1 MKIRT
6 ELNNQKMLY
15 PLTTP
20 LVRFI
25 VRLLD
30 AIITGIISFI
40 IYKLVN
46 LSNNFDITILLTI
59 ILSYGVFAIYYLI
72 IPYLTKGYTLFRYI
86 FKIKLI
92 ELINIRKYL
101 LHLVVHDL
109 FIWIHFSTLTLI
121 YVIVVVNLPQNH
133 QQLLQNL
140 FNSQSS
146 FEVINVVFRIL
157 YSLAAIVSIAFLVY
171 SFLRKGKRN
180 LQDLMSWTAVISL
193 SRPTPENI
201 DAKLN
206 PSGWDPKP
214 KYHLPGEID
223 ATALRNISKD

>member
-1 MKIRT
+1 MKIRI

-40 IYKLVN
+40 IYKLVS
-46 LSNNFDITILLTI
+46 LTKNFDITILLTI

-101 LHLVVHDL
+101 VHLVVHDL

-121 YVIVVVNLPQNH
+121 YVIIVVNLPQNH
-133 QQLLQNL
+133 HQLLQNL

-206 PSGWDPKP
+206 LNGWNPKP

-223 ATALRNISKD
+223 ATALRDISKD

>member
-30 AIITGIISFI
+30 AIITGIISVI

-46 LSNNFDITILLTI
+46 LTNNFDITILLTI

-101 LHLVVHDL
+101 AHLVVHDL
-109 FIWIHFSTLTLI
+109 FI
-121 YVIVVVNLPQNH
+121 
-133 QQLLQNL
+133 
-140 FNSQSS
+140 
-146 FEVINVVFRIL
+146 
-157 YSLAAIVSIAFLVY
+157 
-171 SFLRKGKRN
+171 
-180 LQDLMSWTAVISL
+180 
-193 SRPTPENI
+193 
-201 DAKLN
+201 
-206 PSGWDPKP
+206 
-214 KYHLPGEID
+214 
-223 ATALRNISKD
+223 